1 MDKIRVF
8 IVDDHYMVC
17 EGLRRMLEHENDI
30 CVVGDAQSG
39 EEALSCLR
47 EVEADVVLMDVRLE
61 GIDGI
66 ETLCRLKAARPASKV
81 IMLTSYGDEYLGPS
95 IEAGATGYLLKR
107 ANREEMVTAIHEAA
121 NGGAPVDSQVTLKL
135 LDRLRGGSSSLEPA
149 TLSPREKQL
158 LELAASGLSN
168 KEIAAR
174 QGVTEPTIKKRMSYV
189 MQKLS
194 ANDRTHAVTTALR
207 RGWIANPVTDG

>member
-17 EGLRRMLEHENDI
+17 EGLRRMLEHEKDI

-66 ETLCRLKAARPASKV
+66 ETLRRLKAERPGSKL

-107 ANREEMVTAIHEAA
+107 ANREEMITAIHEAA
-121 NGGAPVDSQVTLKL
+121 NGGAPVDSQVTLSL
-135 LDRLRGGSSSLEPA
+135 LDRLRSGSASLDPA
-149 TLSPREKQL
+149 TLSPRERQL
-158 LELAASGLSN
+158 LELVAAGLSN

-194 ANDRTHAVTTALR
+194 ASDRTHAVTIALR
-207 RGWIANPVTDG
+207 RGWIANPVPDS